1 MMDNLDKLIKSL
13 EQMIDARDDMY
24 EEDKYSN
31 YREVLKIREE
41 RYNPSKKEVRDLLEA
56 VIKDTVRD
64 MFKNRIRHNL

>member
-1 MMDNLDKLIKSL
+1 MDNLDKLINSL

-24 EEDKYSN
+24 EEDKYAN

-41 RYNPSKKEVRDLLEA
+41 KYNPSKKEVRDLLEA

>member
-1 MMDNLDKLIKSL
+1 MDNLDKLIKSL